1 MTNAKA
7 AVAMRQLLLIC
18 ASTCVATQ
26 KVVGNY
32 SCCFLV
38 RHTGSNIIALVKN
51 AHGYTEENKFGGN
64 FRHSILL
71 QQVVLHCLLD
81 KLG

>member
-1 MTNAKA
+1 
-7 AVAMRQLLLIC
+7 MRHLLLLC
-18 ASTCVATQ
+18 ASTCVAAQ

-38 RHTGSNIIALVKN
+38 RYIGSNIVALVKN
-51 AHGYTEENKFGGN
+51 AHGYTEENKLSCN
-64 FRHSILL
+64 LRHGILL

>member
-7 AVAMRQLLLIC
+7 AAAMRQLLLLC
-18 ASTCVATQ
+18 ASTCVAAQ

-38 RHTGSNIIALVKN
+38 RYIGGNIVALVKN

-64 FRHSILL
+64 LRHGILL
-71 QQVVLHCLLD
+71 QQVVLHGLSNQMS
-81 KLG
+81 

>member
-1 MTNAKA
+1 
-7 AVAMRQLLLIC
+7 MRQLLLIC

-38 RHTGSNIIALVKN
+38 CHISSNIIALVKN

-64 FRHSILL
+64 LRYRVFFKQI
-71 QQVVLHCLLD
+71 VLHCLLD